1 MILGLI
7 TFIEK
12 FYIVWFHCIFKRGD
26 RLRELLEKFPEQL
39 NEAMY
44 IGKNIKL
51 KGDFKN
57 ILVSGM
63 GGSAIPG
70 DILND
75 YIGEDVPIYVNRG
88 YDIPHWIN
96 KSTLA
101 FVISYSG
108 NTEETLDSLSKLRKK
123 HISVVI
129 ITSGGK
135 LKGIAEDDNIPLI
148 EIPTGLPP
156 RSAIAYLLIPMLNVL
171 ANCKL
176 ISDPTSDIK
185 KSINGLK
192 KFGPGLAHGIALDFY
207 KKLPIIYA
215 SDKYKG
221 LVTRWKNQFNED
233 SKVLALGN
241 VFSELD
247 HNEIEGYSK
256 MSANYK
262 VLVIRD
268 KEDYLRIKKRMK
280 ITENIIGRKNVDEL
294 WLQGKSKIEKL
305 LYGIHVG
312 DWVSYYLAE
321 LEGIDPLEVHK
332 IDYLK
337 SQL

>member
-1 MILGLI
+1 M
-7 TFIEK
+7 
-12 FYIVWFHCIFKRGD
+12 RQ
-26 RLRELLEKFPEQL
+26 LLEHFPNQL
-39 NEAMY
+39 NEATY

-51 KGDFKN
+51 RGDFKN

-70 DILND
+70 DLLND
-75 YIGEDVPIYVNRG
+75 YIGENIPVYVNRG
-88 YDIPHWIN
+88 YDVPNWVN
-96 KSTLA
+96 KNTLA

-108 NTEETLDSLSKLRKK
+108 NTEETLDSFSKLRKK
-123 HISVVI
+123 HICVVV
-129 ITSGGK
+129 ITSGGR
-135 LKGIAEDDNIPLI
+135 LKHIAEDDELPLI
-148 EIPTGLPP
+148 EIPAGMPP
-156 RSAIAYLLIPMLNVL
+156 RSAIAYLFIPMLNILV
-171 ANCKL
+171 NCKL
-176 ISDPTSDIK
+176 IPDPTEDIK
-185 KSINGLK
+185 KTISHLR
-192 KFGPGLAHGIALDFY
+192 KFGPGLAHRIALDFY

-262 VLVIRD
+262 VLIIRD
-268 KEDYLRIKKRMK
+268 KDDYVRIKKRMK
-280 ITENIIGRKNVDEL
+280 ITENIIGRRNVDEL
-294 WLQGKSKIEKL
+294 WLQGKSRIEKL

-321 LEGIDPLEVHK
+321 LEGIDPLEIDK